1 MLFRIIANVVLSSF
15 IVGCWNCGNAEDVID
30 GMDDIEIVVEAMDRS
45 ASRLDKIALSLVVSN
60 RSDHAIN
67 IWNVADDGFG
77 YSVETFSNGV
87 WNATSESFCASFRK
101 SICVPPDEQCKFHVL
116 VPCDIGRFRIMIEYW
131 TGQLGE
137 SPMKAAYSPPSS
149 IKDLM
154 DNERFPNMHALT
166 VTNIV
171 VTYPC
176 HRDYFSDE
184 DRRCGL
190 DVKVLFDKAVDPSA
204 YQVMDKDVAL
214 VASADAYFSF
224 GMSFDEEL
232 IRRGR
237 MCNPKLKVFTPA
249 NTCELIAN
257 DPYVWLNPINGLDI
271 INELRRRIYTPPK
284 ENLGGCGFILTVR
297 NHMAKNGYTLAITDP
312 GFKNITSFYGAKTI
326 LFSRRD
332 GLKTYKEKINAART
346 NDVNRV
352 LAFSF
357 QDRSFVEKLSSD
369 IGCKTTWMD
378 PAIHG
383 SITNLELDIAKGFL
397 EKCRKDEARLLD
409 EEEAKMA
416 AEEQKKKAVEK
427 SNLFKPHSNSN

>member
-1 MLFRIIANVVLSSF
+1 MLFRIIANVVLSSC
-15 IVGCWNCGNAEDVID
+15 IVGCWRGDSTKDE
-30 GMDDIEIVVEAMDRS
+30 
-45 ASRLDKIALSLVVSN
+45 LS
-60 RSDHAIN
+60 
-67 IWNVADDGFG
+67 
-77 YSVETFSNGV
+77 
-87 WNATSESFCASFRK
+87 SE
-101 SICVPPDEQCKFHVL
+101 
-116 VPCDIGRFRIMIEYW
+116 
-131 TGQLGE
+131 
-137 SPMKAAYSPPSS
+137 
-149 IKDLM
+149 
-154 DNERFPNMHALT
+154 MHALT

-176 HRDYFSDE
+176 HKDYFSEE
-184 DRRCGL
+184 DRLCGL
-190 DVKVLFDKAVDPSA
+190 DVKVLFDKGVDPSVYKVA
-204 YQVMDKDVAL
+204 DKDVAL
-214 VASADAYFSF
+214 VASADAYLSF
-224 GMSFDEEL
+224 GMSFAEEL

-237 MCNPKLKVFTPA
+237 MCNPKLKVVTPA

-271 INELRRRIYTPPK
+271 INELRRRIYKPPK
-284 ENLGGCGFILTVR
+284 ESLGGCGFILTVR

-357 QDRSFVEKLSSD
+357 QDRSFIEKLSSD

-416 AEEQKKKAVEK
+416 AEEQKK
-427 SNLFKPHSNSN
+427 NSKE